1 MFMFERALVCTDFT
15 DGLYRLAS
23 FVPSLAAS
31 GIKHIVFLH
40 AVAVPEQQI
49 PRQDDKRL
57 VQVRDRLMARMGE
70 IPDQIEVKVEV
81 AWGKPVEAIL
91 SAIKTYQS
99 DVVVLGTSTSNL
111 LSEKLFGST
120 SIALCQKITVPILML
135 RPELICAL
143 TNEELDLRCRHLFR
157 YLLIPYDA
165 SEASQYLVQQIA
177 RLTQAHPAGSPERCL
192 LYTVVADVG
201 RDPAIRT
208 YKLQAAQ
215 ENLLA
220 VQPSLEAAHITVK
233 AEVAQGDPV
242 LQVLAAA
249 IDEDIT
255 AIATSSRTVGKLIE
269 YSISSFT
276 GDILRRSC
284 HPVLYFPPEKP

>member
-1 MFMFERALVCTDFT
+1 MFERALVCTDFT

-23 FVPSLAAS
+23 FVPSLAAT
-31 GIKHIVFLH
+31 GIKQLVFLH
-40 AVAVPEQQI
+40 TVAVPEQQI
-49 PRQDDKRL
+49 PRQDDKQI
-57 VQVRDRLMARMGE
+57 VQARDRLLARLGD
-70 IPDQIEVKVEV
+70 IPAQIEVKVEV
-81 AWGKPVEAIL
+81 VWGKPVDHIL
-91 SAIKTYQS
+91 SAIRTYQS
-99 DVVVLGTSTSNL
+99 DVVLIGTSTNNL

-120 SIALCQKITVPILML
+120 AVALCQRVTVPILII
-135 RPELICAL
+135 RPELLCAL

-165 SEASQYLVQQIA
+165 SEPAQYMVQQIGQ
-177 RLTQAHPAGSPERCL
+177 LTKAHPTGSPERCF

-201 RDPAIRT
+201 RDPAIRS
-208 YKLQAAQ
+208 YKLQTAQ
-215 ENLLA
+215 NNLLA
-220 VQPSLEAAHITVK
+220 VQPSLETLNITVK

-255 AIATSSRTVGKLIE
+255 AIATSSRTIGKLIE

-276 GDILRRSC
+276 GDLLRRSY
-284 HPVLYFPPEKP
+284 HPILYFPPAKR